1 MIQAIFFDFNG
12 VIINDERIHLKAYR
26 EVFQEKGISLTDEE
40 YYPCLG
46 MDDVAF
52 VRAAYAR
59 ANQSV
64 DDLTVRETIEREHAL
79 HREFIKQD
87 LPVSSG
93 VHITEVSTPRRD
105 LRQSVQRQS
114 HLELDAEEYER
125 AASRLRRRQ
134 SASTSPY

>member
-1 MIQAIFFDFNG
+1 MIKAIFFDFNG

-26 EVFQEKGISLTDEE
+26 EVLQEKRISLTDEE

-64 DDLTVRETIEREHAL
+64 DDLTVRETIEHEHAL
-79 HREFIKQD
+79 HREFIKND
-87 LPVSSG
+87 FPVSSG
-93 VHITEVSTPRRD
+93 VIAFIGFVANHQVI
-105 LRQSVQRQS
+105 
-114 HLELDAEEYER
+114 
-125 AASRLRRRQ
+125 
-134 SASTSPY
+134 